1 MTRLVGPVVVLL
13 LMLLA
18 GAAWTVFGPLR
29 LPEFARLP
37 TIESPRVATTTPKS
51 EADLGAGGT
60 TPRAEPA
67 PAEGLLAEFDIARI
81 DPKGT
86 SVFAGRTAPRAT
98 VTVLGDGQE
107 VGTTEA
113 DEHGEWTMAVDHEF
127 ANDDPDLKVVAKRP
141 SQSKEP
147 SKQDNEIAAK
157 RGANKNT
164 PTRADIDQRETTA
177 PVAGSANQRG
187 PRARQTAGTVTSNL
201 LKNLE
206 GMIETARTAARREA
220 AVEREPVAPAAE
232 ADDTVPTAIT
242 AIETSPTGPIPR
254 SSPAVS
260 PTNTAPT
267 VSPTNSAP
275 TLPPAQ
281 SSLTATTARGTGPKA
296 PVTGAA
302 PPLRKTIP
310 VPITFVFNEATLTD
324 EGRKAASLLLEYLQ
338 IKKFP
343 KVALTGHADERGSE
357 ELNMALSRERL
368 ATVERFLRA
377 SGFEGKLELVPKGE
391 SEPFAHV
398 ERSEYEVEDL
408 YQLDRRVELI
418 ITR

>member
-1 MTRLVGPVVVLL
+1 MTRLVGPIVVLL

-37 TIESPRVATTTPKS
+37 TNESPRVATTAPKS
-51 EADLGAGGT
+51 EAEPGAGGT

-127 ANDDPDLKVVAKRP
+127 TNDNPDLKVVAKRP

-147 SKQDNEIAAK
+147 SKQHNEIAAG
-157 RGANKNT
+157 RGPNKNA

-177 PVAGSANQRG
+177 PVAGTANQRE

-206 GMIETARTAARREA
+206 GMVESARTAARRQA
-220 AVEREPVAPAAE
+220 AVEREPAAPAAE
-232 ADDTVPTAIT
+232 ADDTAPTAIT
-242 AIETSPTGPIPR
+242 AIETSPTVSPPR
-254 SSPAVS
+254 SSP
-260 PTNTAPT
+260 T
-267 VSPTNSAP
+267 VSPANSSP
-275 TLPPAQ
+275 TLPPAR
-281 SSLTATTARGTGPKA
+281 SSLTAATARSAGPKA
-296 PVTGAA
+296 PVTSAA

-368 ATVERFLRA
+368 ATVERFLRD

-398 ERSEYEVEDL
+398 ERGEYAVEDL